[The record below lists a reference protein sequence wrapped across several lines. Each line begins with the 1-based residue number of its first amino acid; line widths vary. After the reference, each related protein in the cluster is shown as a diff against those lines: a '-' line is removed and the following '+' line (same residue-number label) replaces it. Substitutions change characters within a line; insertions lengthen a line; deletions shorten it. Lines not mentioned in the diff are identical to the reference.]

1 MQQWDGSKWVQ
12 VSNWIEPM
20 KEKVMPLLEVA
31 AADYV
36 SKNQPWPKRTEA
48 CDKSS

>member
-1 MQQWDGSKWVQ
+1 LSQQWNGSRWVQ
-12 VSNWIEPM
+12 ISDWIEPM
-20 KEKVMPLLEVA
+20 KDKVMPMLDT
-31 AADYV
+31 ADYV